1 MKISR
6 GKHLTV
12 PEGSGSGT
20 SYLRFLTLAFL
31 FLVGGSIQAQQPF
44 VTDDADVTPR
54 RKFNLQIGNEYD
66 ILQRLE
72 YPALRQNTLGFE
84 INYGALK
91 NVEVG
96 FNVPLLGILSSRVVT
111 PRNVFGMGD
120 STLHVKYNFYRERPK
135 SRLPAMAITGVIQF
149 HTGDPSRDL
158 GSGLTDYYIN
168 GILQKTVTVNT
179 TFRLNGGIL
188 FSGSNAS
195 GELGIRV
202 RGRVF
207 TAGGSLVKQFT
218 KRLDLGVEM
227 AGAVPGNFDLTKG
240 QLQALVGG
248 NYFVREKMTFDFGIV
263 AGHFPA
269 SPRVGVVLGLTME
282 F

>member
-1 MKISR
+1 MVHQGHGLFTLCR
-6 GKHLTV
+6 WL
-12 PEGSGSGT
+12 
-20 SYLRFLTLAFL
+20 LTLAFL
-31 FLVGGSIQAQQPF
+31 VLVSGSIQAQQPF
-44 VTDDADVTPR
+44 VTDDADVSPR
-54 RKFNLQIGNEYD
+54 RKFTFEIGNEYD
-66 ILQRLE
+66 ILQRSA
-72 YPALRQNTLGFE
+72 YPALRQNTTGFE
-84 INYGALK
+84 ISYGVLK

-96 FNVPLLGILSSRVVT
+96 FSLPLLGILSSRVST
-111 PRNVFGMGD
+111 PRNVFGISD

-135 SRLPAMAITGVIQF
+135 SRLPAMAIAGVIQF

-168 GILQKTVTVNT
+168 GILQKTVTINT

-188 FSGSNAS
+188 FSGNEQS

-218 KRLDLGVEM
+218 KRFDLGVEV
-227 AGAVPGNFDLTKG
+227 AGAVSGNFDLTKG
-240 QLQALVGG
+240 QLQALLGG
-248 NYFVREKMTFDFGIV
+248 NYFVRKNMTFDFGIV